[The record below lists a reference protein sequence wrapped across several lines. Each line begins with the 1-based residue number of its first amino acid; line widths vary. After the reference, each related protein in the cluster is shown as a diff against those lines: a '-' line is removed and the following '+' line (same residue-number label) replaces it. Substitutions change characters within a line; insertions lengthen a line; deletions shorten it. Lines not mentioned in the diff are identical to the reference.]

1 MPVTGRKNFTF
12 KEDFANEKTFD
23 QHGSGGQYGSQH
35 HTCPCFCIRG
45 GQQPETVIGQEID
58 RQNSSEDYSEVSSL
72 DQLTYT
78 GNECKVRLKENI
90 VMTTAVTVNSGNR
103 LTIDLNGHTLTAP
116 ENDRAF
122 RIQDGALTIEDS
134 IGTGV
139 IQGSGTVTSYGGNG
153 GAIWMSSSDS
163 NNALT
168 LTGGTIRGFT
178 AKYGAGVYMG
188 SGTFH
193 MTGGAIQNCL
203 ATDGGLADGGGVYV
217 FGGSFELTD
226 GTISACK
233 ANNAGGGV
241 YVSSGSFEMS
251 GGSIENC
258 TAHEGAGVKVYASNG
273 KTASFSMNGSGEIKN
288 CNQNGVSV
296 SAIGNGTPEFTM
308 DGGTIEGSSG
318 YGVWVAAGSAVM
330 SGGSVKDSE
339 RYDIYIGRSAT
350 LTVNNTQVGGTVMNM
365 GAITGQG
372 SAEFTGT
379 VENLG
384 YVGAGKITGC
394 KIHRIEHRSP
404 YKGTIENSTWD
415 EYVYL
420 LGYRWPAEK
429 IPSAAGESISL
440 KFPSYISE
448 PAAMTNT
455 LVIPEGVTVT
465 VDLAGKPVSADTTV
479 TSDIKII
486 NHGTLTLIDSSTG
499 GTLSI
504 PIENDGVLNA
514 NGGTVTGEVTNKG
527 TIQATGTPVT
537 KFTGTLVN
545 EEGASVTAGNFMD
558 CTITNNGGTIGG
570 DAIFD
575 RPEPDPEQP
584 GAGSEDGG
592 AGAVIAA
599 LAVGTVVVG
608 GGILLAHS
616 YIQNNLPEGFAVP
629 ETRRELAVVLWN
641 MASKPEPASQQTY
654 TDVQDEEVLKAVC
667 WAVENELVTP
677 ETESTLG
684 ADVRVNRL
692 QVIGAMYQTNKRKK

>member
-1 MPVTGRKNFTF
+1 MRKRLISMVLAVSMAVSIMPAPA
-12 KEDFANEKTFD
+12 FA
-23 QHGSGGQYGSQH
+23 SG
-35 HTCPCFCIRG
+35 G

-58 RQNSSEDYSEVSSL
+58 QQNSSDDYTEVSSL

-78 GNECKVRLKENI
+78 NNECKVRLTENI
-90 VMTTAVTVNSGNR
+90 VMTGAVTVNNGNS
-103 LTIDLNGHTLTAP
+103 LTIDLNGHTLTAAA
-116 ENDRAF
+116 NSRAF
-122 RIQDGALTIEDS
+122 YIRGGALTIEDS

-139 IQGSGTVTSYGGNG
+139 IQGNGTVNGDG
-153 GAIWMSSSDS
+153 GAIWMSSGDS
-163 NNALT
+163 TNALT

-188 SGTFH
+188 NGTFK
-193 MTGGAIQNCL
+193 MTGGAIRDCR
-203 ATDGGLADGGGVYV
+203 ATDGGGVYV
-217 FGGSFELTD
+217 FGGSFEMTD
-226 GTISACK
+226 GTISTCNAT
-233 ANNAGGGV
+233 NAGGGV
-241 YVSSGSFEMS
+241 YVSSGTIEMS

-258 TAHEGAGVKVYASNG
+258 TAHEGAGVKVLVSNG
-273 KTASFSMNGSGEIKN
+273 KTASFSMSGFGEIKN
-288 CNQNGVSV
+288 CNTDGVSIA
-296 SAIGNGTPEFTM
+296 AIGSGTPEFTM
-308 DGGTIEGSSG
+308 TGGTIEDNSG
-318 YGVWVAAGSAVM
+318 FGVWMAAGSAVM
-330 SGGSVKDSE
+330 SGGSVKGSE
-339 RYDIYIGRSAT
+339 RYDIYIGSGAT
-350 LTVNNTQVGGTVMNM
+350 LTVRNTQVGGTVLNL
-365 GAITGQG
+365 GKITGQG

-379 VENLG
+379 VENSG
-384 YVGAGKITGC
+384 YAVAEITGC
-394 KIHRIEHRSP
+394 KIHRIEHRFP
-404 YKGTIENSTWD
+404 YKGTIEGSPD

-420 LGYRWPAEK
+420 LGHSWPTAK

-440 KFPSYISE
+440 KVPSYITATME
-448 PAAMTNT
+448 NT

-465 VDLAGKPVSADTTV
+465 VDLAGKPVSADAE

-514 NGGTVTGEVTNKG
+514 NGGKVTSEVTNRGK
-527 TIQATGTPVT
+527 IQATGTPVT
-537 KFTGTLVN
+537 QFTGTLVN
-545 EEGASVTAGNFMD
+545 EEGASVTAGNFTD

-570 DAIFD
+570 DAILD
-575 RPEPDPEQP
+575 KPEPDPEQP

-599 LAVGTVVVG
+599 LAVGTAVVG

-629 ETRRELAVVLWN
+629 ETRQELAVVLWN
-641 MASKPEPASQQTY
+641 MAGKPEPASQQTY

-692 QVIGAMYQTNKRKK
+692 QVIRAMYQTNKRKK

>member
-1 MPVTGRKNFTF
+1 MHP
-12 KEDFANEKTFD
+12 
-23 QHGSGGQYGSQH
+23 
-35 HTCPCFCIRG
+35 G

-78 GNECKVRLKENI
+78 NQECKVRLTENI
-90 VMTTAVTVNSGNR
+90 VMTTAVTVNSGNS

-122 RIQDGALTIEDS
+122 RIQDGALTIEDGT
-134 IGTGV
+134 GTGV

-404 YKGTIENSTWD
+404 YKGTIENSTWE

-420 LGYRWPAEK
+420 LGYSWPTAK

-455 LVIPEGVTVT
+455 LEIPEGVTVT

-558 CTITNNGGTIGG
+558 CTITNNGGTISG
-570 DAIFD
+570 DAIFEK
-575 RPEPDPEQP
+575 PEPDPEQP
-584 GAGSEDGG
+584 GAGSGDGG

-629 ETRRELAVVLWN
+629 ETRQELAVVLWN
-641 MASKPEPASQQTY
+641 MAGKPEPASQQTY

>member
-1 MPVTGRKNFTF
+1 MRP
-12 KEDFANEKTFD
+12 
-23 QHGSGGQYGSQH
+23 
-35 HTCPCFCIRG
+35 G

-58 RQNSSEDYSEVSSL
+58 RQNSSGDYLEVSSL
-72 DQLTYT
+72 DQLTYIN
-78 GNECKVRLKENI
+78 NECKVRLTKDI
-90 VMTTAVTVNSGNR
+90 VMTKAVTVNNGNS
-103 LTIDLNGHTLTAP
+103 LTIDLNGHTLTAAA
-116 ENDRAF
+116 NSQAF
-122 RIQDGALTIEDS
+122 RIQGGALTIEDS

-139 IQGSGTVTSYGGNG
+139 IQGSGTVTGNG

-178 AKYGAGVYMG
+178 A
-188 SGTFH
+188 T
-193 MTGGAIQNCL
+193 
-203 ATDGGLADGGGVYV
+203 DGGGVYV
-217 FGGSFELTD
+217 DGGSFEMSG
-226 GTISACK
+226 GTISACN
-233 ANNAGGGV
+233 ATNAGGGV
-241 YVSSGSFEMS
+241 YVSSGSFKMS
-251 GGSIENC
+251 GGSIEDC

-273 KTASFSMNGSGEIKN
+273 KTASFSMTGGEIQNCNTDGVSIYAIGSGT
-288 CNQNGVSV
+288 S
-296 SAIGNGTPEFTM
+296 EFTM
-308 DGGTIEGSSG
+308 TGGTIEDNGG
-318 YGVWVAAGSAVM
+318 YGVWVDNGSAVM
-330 SGGSVKDSE
+330 SGGSVKGSE
-339 RYDIYIGRSAT
+339 RYDIYIGSRAT
-350 LTVNNTQVGGTVMNM
+350 LTVNNTQVGGTVLNM
-365 GAITGQG
+365 GKITGQG

-379 VENLG
+379 VENSG
-384 YVGAGKITGC
+384 YAAAGITGC

-404 YKGTIENSTWD
+404 YKGTIEGSTWD

-420 LGYRWPAEK
+420 LGYSWPTAK
-429 IPSAAGESISL
+429 IPSGAGESISL
-440 KFPSYISE
+440 KFPSYITPKME
-448 PAAMTNT
+448 NT
-455 LVIPEGVTVT
+455 LEIPEGVTVT
-465 VDLAGKPVSADTTV
+465 VDLAGKPVSADTGA
-479 TSDIKII
+479 SDIKII

-514 NGGTVTGEVTNKG
+514 NGGTVTGKVTNKG

-537 KFTGTLVN
+537 QFTGTLDN
-545 EEGASVTAGNFMD
+545 EEGASVTAGDFRG

-570 DAIFD
+570 GAILD
-575 RPEPDPEQP
+575 NPEPDPEQP

-599 LAVGTVVVG
+599 LAVGTAVVG

-629 ETRRELAVVLWN
+629 ETRQELAVVLWN
-641 MASKPEPASQQTY
+641 MAGKPEPASQQTY

>member
-1 MPVTGRKNFTF
+1 MR
-12 KEDFANEKTFD
+12 
-23 QHGSGGQYGSQH
+23 
-35 HTCPCFCIRG
+35 RG

-58 RQNSSEDYSEVSSL
+58 RQNSSGDYLEVSSL

-78 GNECKVRLKENI
+78 NNECKVRLTESI
-90 VMTTAVTVNSGNR
+90 VMTGAVTVNNGNS
-103 LTIDLNGHTLTAP
+103 LTIDLNGHTLTAAA
-116 ENDRAF
+116 NSQAF
-122 RIQDGALTIEDS
+122 RIQGGALTIEDS

-139 IQGSGTVTSYGGNG
+139 IQGSGTVTGNG

-178 AKYGAGVYMG
+178 A
-188 SGTFH
+188 T
-193 MTGGAIQNCL
+193 
-203 ATDGGLADGGGVYV
+203 DGGGVYV
-217 FGGSFELTD
+217 DGGSFEMSG
-226 GTISACK
+226 GTISACN
-233 ANNAGGGV
+233 ATNAGGGV
-241 YVSSGSFEMS
+241 YVSSGSFKMS
-251 GGSIENC
+251 GGSIEDC

-273 KTASFSMNGSGEIKN
+273 KTASFSMTGGEIQNCNTDGVSIYAIGSGT
-288 CNQNGVSV
+288 S
-296 SAIGNGTPEFTM
+296 EFTM
-308 DGGTIEGSSG
+308 TGGTIEDNGG
-318 YGVWVAAGSAVM
+318 YGVWVDNGSAVM
-330 SGGSVKDSE
+330 SGGSVKGSE
-339 RYDIYIGRSAT
+339 RYDIYIGSRAT
-350 LTVNNTQVGGTVMNM
+350 LTVNNTQVGGTVLNM
-365 GAITGQG
+365 GKITGQG

-379 VENLG
+379 VENSG
-384 YVGAGKITGC
+384 YAAAGITGC

-404 YKGTIENSTWD
+404 YKGTIEGSTWD

-420 LGYRWPAEK
+420 LGYSWPTAK
-429 IPSAAGESISL
+429 IPSGAGESISL
-440 KFPSYISE
+440 KFPSYITPKME
-448 PAAMTNT
+448 NT
-455 LVIPEGVTVT
+455 LEIPEGVTVT
-465 VDLAGKPVSADTTV
+465 VDLAGKPVSADTGA
-479 TSDIKII
+479 SDIKII
-486 NHGTLTLIDSSTG
+486 NHGTLTLIDSGTD

-514 NGGTVTGEVTNKG
+514 NGGTVTGKVTNRG

-537 KFTGTLVN
+537 QFTGTLDN
-545 EEGASVTAGNFMD
+545 QEGASVTAGDFRG

-570 DAIFD
+570 DAILD
-575 RPEPDPEQP
+575 NPEPDPEQP

-592 AGAVIAA
+592 TGAVIAA
-599 LAVGTVVVG
+599 LAVGTAVVG

-629 ETRRELAVVLWN
+629 ETRQELAVVLWN
-641 MASKPEPASQQTY
+641 MAGKPEPASQQTY

>member
-1 MPVTGRKNFTF
+1 M
-12 KEDFANEKTFD
+12 
-23 QHGSGGQYGSQH
+23 
-35 HTCPCFCIRG
+35 
-45 GQQPETVIGQEID
+45 IGQEID
-58 RQNSSEDYSEVSSL
+58 RQNSSGDYSEVSSL
-72 DQLTYT
+72 DQLTYIN
-78 GNECKVRLKENI
+78 NECKVRLTKDI
-90 VMTTAVTVNSGNR
+90 VMTKAVTVNNGNS
-103 LTIDLNGHTLTAP
+103 LTIDLNGHTLTAAA
-116 ENDRAF
+116 NSQAF
-122 RIQDGALTIEDS
+122 RIQGGALTIEDS

-139 IQGSGTVTSYGGNG
+139 IQGSGTVTGNG

-178 AKYGAGVYMG
+178 A
-188 SGTFH
+188 T
-193 MTGGAIQNCL
+193 
-203 ATDGGLADGGGVYV
+203 DGGGVYV
-217 FGGSFELTD
+217 DGGSFEMSG
-226 GTISACK
+226 GTISACN
-233 ANNAGGGV
+233 ATNAGGGV
-241 YVSSGSFEMS
+241 YVSSGSFKMS
-251 GGSIENC
+251 GGSIEDC

-273 KTASFSMNGSGEIKN
+273 KTASFSMTGGEIQNCNTDGVSIYAIGSGT
-288 CNQNGVSV
+288 S
-296 SAIGNGTPEFTM
+296 EFTM
-308 DGGTIEGSSG
+308 TGGTIEDNSG
-318 YGVWVAAGSAVM
+318 YGVWVDNGSAVM
-330 SGGSVKDSE
+330 SGGSVKGSE
-339 RYDIYIGRSAT
+339 RYDIYIGSRAT
-350 LTVNNTQVGGTVMNM
+350 LTVNNTQVGGTVLNM
-365 GAITGQG
+365 GKITGQG

-379 VENLG
+379 VENSG
-384 YVGAGKITGC
+384 YAAAGITGC

-404 YKGTIENSTWD
+404 YKGTIEGSTWD

-420 LGYRWPAEK
+420 LGYSWPTAK
-429 IPSAAGESISL
+429 IPSGAGESISL
-440 KFPSYISE
+440 KFPSYITPKME
-448 PAAMTNT
+448 NT
-455 LVIPEGVTVT
+455 LEIPEGVTVT
-465 VDLAGKPVSADTTV
+465 VDLAGKPVSADAEA
-479 TSDIKII
+479 SDIKII

-514 NGGTVTGEVTNKG
+514 NGGTVTGKVTNRG

-537 KFTGTLVN
+537 QFTGTLVN
-545 EEGASVTAGNFMD
+545 QEGASVTAGNFMD

-570 DAIFD
+570 GAILD
-575 RPEPDPEQP
+575 KPEPDPEQP

-599 LAVGTVVVG
+599 LAVGTAVVG

-629 ETRRELAVVLWN
+629 ETRQELAVVLWN
-641 MASKPEPASQQTY
+641 MAGKPEPASQQTY

>member
-1 MPVTGRKNFTF
+1 MRPG
-12 KEDFANEKTFD
+12 
-23 QHGSGGQYGSQH
+23 
-35 HTCPCFCIRG
+35 G

-58 RQNSSEDYSEVSSL
+58 RQNSSGDYLEVSSL
-72 DQLTYT
+72 DQLIYT
-78 GNECKVRLKENI
+78 NYECKVRLTENI
-90 VMTTAVTVNSGNR
+90 VMTKAVTVNNGNS
-103 LTIDLNGHTLTAP
+103 LTIDLNGHTLTAAA
-116 ENDRAF
+116 NSQAF
-122 RIQDGALTIEDS
+122 RIQGGALTIEDS

-139 IQGSGTVTSYGGNG
+139 IQGSGTVTGNG

-178 AKYGAGVYMG
+178 A
-188 SGTFH
+188 T
-193 MTGGAIQNCL
+193 
-203 ATDGGLADGGGVYV
+203 DGGGVYV
-217 FGGSFELTD
+217 DGGSFEMSG
-226 GTISACK
+226 GTISACN
-233 ANNAGGGV
+233 ATNAGGGV
-241 YVSSGSFEMS
+241 YVSSGSFKMS
-251 GGSIENC
+251 GGSIEDC

-273 KTASFSMNGSGEIKN
+273 KTASFSMTGGEIQNCNTDGVSIYAIGSGT
-288 CNQNGVSV
+288 S
-296 SAIGNGTPEFTM
+296 EFTM
-308 DGGTIEGSSG
+308 TGGTIEDNGG
-318 YGVWVAAGSAVM
+318 YGVWVDNGSAVM
-330 SGGSVKDSE
+330 SGGSVKGSE
-339 RYDIYIGRSAT
+339 RYDIYIGSRAT
-350 LTVNNTQVGGTVMNM
+350 LTVNNTQVGGTVLNM
-365 GAITGQG
+365 GKITGQG

-379 VENLG
+379 VENSG
-384 YVGAGKITGC
+384 YAVAEITGC

-404 YKGTIENSTWD
+404 YKGTIEGSTCD

-420 LGYRWPAEK
+420 LGYSWPTAK
-429 IPSAAGESISL
+429 IPSVAGESISL
-440 KFPSYISE
+440 KFPSYITPKME
-448 PAAMTNT
+448 NT
-455 LVIPEGVTVT
+455 LEIPEGVTVT
-465 VDLAGKPVSADTTV
+465 VDLAGKPVSADTE

-486 NHGTLTLIDSSTG
+486 NHGTLTLIDS
-499 GTLSI
+499 GTDGALSI

-514 NGGTVTGEVTNKG
+514 NGGTVTGKVTNRG

-545 EEGASVTAGNFMD
+545 EEGASVTAGNFKD

-570 DAIFD
+570 DAILD
-575 RPEPDPEQP
+575 KPEPDLEQP

-599 LAVGTVVVG
+599 LAVGTAVVG

-629 ETRRELAVVLWN
+629 ETRQELAVVLWN
-641 MASKPEPASQQTY
+641 MAGKPEPASQQTY

>member
-1 MPVTGRKNFTF
+1 M
-12 KEDFANEKTFD
+12 
-23 QHGSGGQYGSQH
+23 
-35 HTCPCFCIRG
+35 
-45 GQQPETVIGQEID
+45 IGQEID
-58 RQNSSEDYSEVSSL
+58 RQNSSGDYLEVSSL
-72 DQLTYT
+72 DQLTYIN
-78 GNECKVRLKENI
+78 NECKVRLTKDI
-90 VMTTAVTVNSGNR
+90 VMTKAVTVNNGNS
-103 LTIDLNGHTLTAP
+103 LTIDLNGHTLTAAA
-116 ENDRAF
+116 NSQAF
-122 RIQDGALTIEDS
+122 RIQGGALTIEDS

-139 IQGSGTVTSYGGNG
+139 IQGSGTVTGNG

-178 AKYGAGVYMG
+178 A
-188 SGTFH
+188 T
-193 MTGGAIQNCL
+193 
-203 ATDGGLADGGGVYV
+203 DGGGVYV
-217 FGGSFELTD
+217 DGGSFEMSG
-226 GTISACK
+226 GTISACN
-233 ANNAGGGV
+233 ATNAGGGV
-241 YVSSGSFEMS
+241 YVSSGSFKMS
-251 GGSIENC
+251 GGSIEDC

-273 KTASFSMNGSGEIKN
+273 KTASFSMTGGEIQNCNTDGVSIYAIGSGT
-288 CNQNGVSV
+288 S
-296 SAIGNGTPEFTM
+296 EFTM
-308 DGGTIEGSSG
+308 TGGTIEDNGG
-318 YGVWVAAGSAVM
+318 YGVWVDNGSAVM
-330 SGGSVKDSE
+330 SGGSVKGSE
-339 RYDIYIGRSAT
+339 RYDIYIGSRAT
-350 LTVNNTQVGGTVMNM
+350 LTVNNTQVGGTVLNM
-365 GAITGQG
+365 GKITGQG

-379 VENLG
+379 VENSG
-384 YVGAGKITGC
+384 YAAAGITGC

-404 YKGTIENSTWD
+404 YKGTIEGSTWD

-420 LGYRWPAEK
+420 LGYSWPTAK
-429 IPSAAGESISL
+429 IPSGAGESISL
-440 KFPSYISE
+440 KFPSYITPKME
-448 PAAMTNT
+448 NT
-455 LVIPEGVTVT
+455 LEIPEGVTVT
-465 VDLAGKPVSADTTV
+465 VDLAGKPVSADTGA
-479 TSDIKII
+479 SDIKII

-514 NGGTVTGEVTNKG
+514 NGGTVTGKVTNKG

-537 KFTGTLVN
+537 QFTGTLDN
-545 EEGASVTAGNFMD
+545 EEGASVTAGDFRG

-570 DAIFD
+570 GAILD
-575 RPEPDPEQP
+575 NPEPDPEQP

-599 LAVGTVVVG
+599 LAVGTAVVG

-629 ETRRELAVVLWN
+629 ETRQELAVVLWN
-641 MASKPEPASQQTY
+641 MAGKPEPASQQTY

>member
-1 MPVTGRKNFTF
+1 MRPG
-12 KEDFANEKTFD
+12 
-23 QHGSGGQYGSQH
+23 
-35 HTCPCFCIRG
+35 G

-58 RQNSSEDYSEVSSL
+58 RQNSSGDYLEVSSL
-72 DQLTYT
+72 DQLTYIN
-78 GNECKVRLKENI
+78 NECKVRLTKDI
-90 VMTTAVTVNSGNR
+90 VMTKAVTVNNGNS
-103 LTIDLNGHTLTAP
+103 LTIDLNGHTLTAAA
-116 ENDRAF
+116 NSQAF
-122 RIQDGALTIEDS
+122 RIQGGALTIEDS

-139 IQGSGTVTSYGGNG
+139 IQGSGTVTGNG

-178 AKYGAGVYMG
+178 A
-188 SGTFH
+188 T
-193 MTGGAIQNCL
+193 
-203 ATDGGLADGGGVYV
+203 DGGGVYV
-217 FGGSFELTD
+217 DGGSFEMSG
-226 GTISACK
+226 GTISACN
-233 ANNAGGGV
+233 ATNAGGGV
-241 YVSSGSFEMS
+241 YVSSGSFKMS
-251 GGSIENC
+251 GGSIEDC

-273 KTASFSMNGSGEIKN
+273 KTASFSMTGGEIQNCNTDGVSIYAIGSGT
-288 CNQNGVSV
+288 S
-296 SAIGNGTPEFTM
+296 EFTM
-308 DGGTIEGSSG
+308 TGGTIEDNGG
-318 YGVWVAAGSAVM
+318 YGVWVDNGSAVM
-330 SGGSVKDSE
+330 SGGSVKGSE
-339 RYDIYIGRSAT
+339 RYDIYIGSRAT
-350 LTVNNTQVGGTVMNM
+350 LTVNNTQVGGTVLNL
-365 GAITGQG
+365 GKITGQG

-379 VENLG
+379 VENSG
-384 YVGAGKITGC
+384 YAVAEITGC

-404 YKGTIENSTWD
+404 YKGTITGSTWD

-420 LGYRWPAEK
+420 LGRSWPTAK
-429 IPSAAGESISL
+429 IPSEAGESITLKVSSYLPPVMENSL
-440 KFPSYISE
+440 E
-448 PAAMTNT
+448 
-455 LVIPEGVTVT
+455 IPKGVTVT
-465 VDLAGKPVSADTTV
+465 VDLAGKTLSAE

-499 GTLSI
+499 GALSI

-514 NGGTVTGEVTNKG
+514 NGGTVTSEVTNKG

-537 KFTGTLVN
+537 QFTGTLFN
-545 EEGASVTAGNFMD
+545 EEGASVTAGDFRD

-570 DAIFD
+570 DAIWD
-575 RPEPDPEQP
+575 NPEPGPEQP

-599 LAVGTVVVG
+599 LAVGTAVVG

-629 ETRRELAVVLWN
+629 ETRQELAVVLWN
-641 MASKPEPASQQTY
+641 MAGKPEPASQQTY

>member
-1 MPVTGRKNFTF
+1 MR
-12 KEDFANEKTFD
+12 
-23 QHGSGGQYGSQH
+23 
-35 HTCPCFCIRG
+35 RG

-78 GNECKVRLKENI
+78 NNECKVRLTENI
-90 VMTTAVTVNSGNR
+90 VMTGAVTVNNGNR
-103 LTIDLNGHTLTAP
+103 LTIDLNGHTLTAA
-116 ENDRAF
+116 ENSRAF
-122 RIQDGALTIEDS
+122 FIQNGALTIEDS
-134 IGTGV
+134 GSTGV
-139 IQGSGTVTSYGGNG
+139 IQGSGTVTGNG

-178 AKYGAGVYMG
+178 A
-188 SGTFH
+188 T
-193 MTGGAIQNCL
+193 
-203 ATDGGLADGGGVYV
+203 DGGGVYV
-217 FGGSFELTD
+217 SGGSFKMTD
-226 GTISACK
+226 GTISTCNAT
-233 ANNAGGGV
+233 NAGGGV

-258 TAHEGAGVKVYASNG
+258 TAHEGAGVKVLASSG
-273 KTASFSMNGSGEIKN
+273 KASFSMSGSGEIKN
-288 CNQNGVSV
+288 CNQDGVSIA
-296 SAIGNGTPEFTM
+296 AIGGTSEFSM
-308 DGGTIEGSSG
+308 SGGTIEDNSG
-318 YGVWVAAGSAVM
+318 FGVWVDNGSAVM
-330 SGGSVKDSE
+330 SGGSVKGSE
-339 RYDIYIGRSAT
+339 RYDIYIGSRAA
-350 LTVNNTQVGGTVMNM
+350 LKVNDTQVGGTVLNL
-365 GAITGQG
+365 GKITGQG

-379 VENLG
+379 VENSG
-384 YVGAGKITGC
+384 YAVAEITGC

-404 YKGTIENSTWD
+404 YKGTITGSTWD

-420 LGYRWPAEK
+420 LGRSWPTAK
-429 IPSAAGESISL
+429 IPSEAGESITLKVSSYLPPVMENSL
-440 KFPSYISE
+440 E
-448 PAAMTNT
+448 
-455 LVIPEGVTVT
+455 IPKGVTVT
-465 VDLAGKPVSADTTV
+465 VDLAGKTLSAEE
-479 TSDIKII
+479 SDFKII

-514 NGGTVTGEVTNKG
+514 NGGTVTSEVTNKG
-527 TIQATGTPVT
+527 TIKATGTPVT
-537 KFTGTLVN
+537 QFTGTLVN
-545 EEGASVTAGNFMD
+545 QEGASVTAGDFRGCM
-558 CTITNNGGTIGG
+558 ITNNGGTIGG
-570 DAIFD
+570 DAILD
-575 RPEPDPEQP
+575 NPEPDPEQP

-599 LAVGTVVVG
+599 LAVGTAVVG

-629 ETRRELAVVLWN
+629 ETRQELAVVLWN
-641 MASKPEPASQQTY
+641 MAGKPEPASQQTY

>member
-1 MPVTGRKNFTF
+1 MVLAVSMAVSIIPAPA
-12 KEDFANEKTFD
+12 FA
-23 QHGSGGQYGSQH
+23 SG
-35 HTCPCFCIRG
+35 G

-72 DQLTYT
+72 DHLTYT

-404 YKGTIENSTWD
+404 YKGTIENSTWE

-420 LGYRWPAEK
+420 LGYSWPTAK

-455 LVIPEGVTVT
+455 LEIPEGVTVT

-558 CTITNNGGTIGG
+558 CTITNNGGTISG
-570 DAIFD
+570 DAIFEK
-575 RPEPDPEQP
+575 PEPDPEQP
-584 GAGSEDGG
+584 GAGSGDGG

-629 ETRRELAVVLWN
+629 ETRQELAVVLWN
-641 MASKPEPASQQTY
+641 MAGKPEPASQQTY

>member
-1 MPVTGRKNFTF
+1 M
-12 KEDFANEKTFD
+12 
-23 QHGSGGQYGSQH
+23 
-35 HTCPCFCIRG
+35 
-45 GQQPETVIGQEID
+45 IGQEID

-78 GNECKVRLKENI
+78 SKECKVRLTENI
-90 VMTTAVTVNSGNR
+90 VMTTAVTVNSGNS

-122 RIQDGALTIEDS
+122 RIQDGALTIEDGT
-134 IGTGV
+134 GTGV

-188 SGTFH
+188 NGTFH
-193 MTGGAIQNCL
+193 MTGGAIQNCS
-203 ATDGGLADGGGVYV
+203 ATDGNADGGGVYV
-217 FGGSFELTD
+217 FGGSFEMSD
-226 GTISACK
+226 GTISACN
-233 ANNAGGGV
+233 ATNAGGGV
-241 YVSSGSFEMS
+241 YVSSGSFKMS

-273 KTASFSMNGSGEIKN
+273 ETASFSMNGSGEIKN

-318 YGVWVAAGSAVM
+318 YGVCMDAGSAEM
-330 SGGSVKDSE
+330 SGGSVKGSGS
-339 RYDIYIGRSAT
+339 YDIYIGSRAA
-350 LTVNNTQVGGTVMNM
+350 LTVNDTQVGGTVLNL
-365 GAITGQG
+365 GKITGQG

-379 VENLG
+379 VENSG
-384 YVGAGKITGC
+384 YAVAEITGC

-404 YKGTIENSTWD
+404 YKGTIENSTWE

-420 LGYRWPAEK
+420 LGYSWPTAK

-514 NGGTVTGEVTNKG
+514 NGGTVTSEVTNKG

-558 CTITNNGGTIGG
+558 CTITNNGGTISG

-575 RPEPDPEQP
+575 KPEPDPEQP

-629 ETRRELAVVLWN
+629 ETRQELAVVLWN
-641 MASKPEPASQQTY
+641 MAGKPEPASQQTY

>member
-1 MPVTGRKNFTF
+1 MRPG
-12 KEDFANEKTFD
+12 
-23 QHGSGGQYGSQH
+23 
-35 HTCPCFCIRG
+35 G

-78 GNECKVRLKENI
+78 NNECKVRLTKDI
-90 VMTTAVTVNSGNR
+90 VMTKAVTVNNGNS
-103 LTIDLNGHTLTAP
+103 LTIDLNGHTLTAA
-116 ENDRAF
+116 ENSRAF
-122 RIQDGALTIEDS
+122 FIQNGALTIEDS
-134 IGTGV
+134 GSTGV
-139 IQGSGTVTSYGGNG
+139 IQGSGTVTGNG

-178 AKYGAGVYMG
+178 A
-188 SGTFH
+188 T
-193 MTGGAIQNCL
+193 
-203 ATDGGLADGGGVYV
+203 DGGGVYV
-217 FGGSFELTD
+217 DGGSFEMSG
-226 GTISACK
+226 GTISACN
-233 ANNAGGGV
+233 ATNAGGGV
-241 YVSSGSFEMS
+241 YVSSGSFKMS
-251 GGSIENC
+251 GGSIEDC

-273 KTASFSMNGSGEIKN
+273 KTASFSMTGGEIQNCNTDGVSIYAIGSGT
-288 CNQNGVSV
+288 S
-296 SAIGNGTPEFTM
+296 EFTM
-308 DGGTIEGSSG
+308 TGGTIEDNGG
-318 YGVWVAAGSAVM
+318 YGVWVDNGSAVM
-330 SGGSVKDSE
+330 SGGSVKGSE
-339 RYDIYIGRSAT
+339 RYDIYIGSRAA
-350 LTVNNTQVGGTVMNM
+350 LTVKNTQVGGTVLNM
-365 GAITGQG
+365 GKITGQG

-379 VENLG
+379 VENSG
-384 YVGAGKITGC
+384 YAVAEITGC

-404 YKGTIENSTWD
+404 YKGTIEGSTWD

-420 LGYRWPAEK
+420 LGYSWPTAK
-429 IPSAAGESISL
+429 IPSGAGESISL
-440 KFPSYISE
+440 KFPSYITPKME
-448 PAAMTNT
+448 NT
-455 LVIPEGVTVT
+455 LEIPEGVTVT
-465 VDLAGKPVSADTTV
+465 VDLAGKPVSADTGA
-479 TSDIKII
+479 SDIKII
-486 NHGTLTLIDSSTG
+486 NHGTLTLIDSGTD

-514 NGGTVTGEVTNKG
+514 NGGTVTGKVTNRG

-537 KFTGTLVN
+537 QFTGTLVN
-545 EEGASVTAGNFMD
+545 QEGASVTAGDFRG

-570 DAIFD
+570 GAILD
-575 RPEPDPEQP
+575 KPEPDPEQP

-599 LAVGTVVVG
+599 LAVGTAVVG

-629 ETRRELAVVLWN
+629 ETRQELAVVLWN
-641 MASKPEPASQQTY
+641 MAGKPEPASQQTY

>member
-1 MPVTGRKNFTF
+1 MRP
-12 KEDFANEKTFD
+12 
-23 QHGSGGQYGSQH
+23 
-35 HTCPCFCIRG
+35 G

-58 RQNSSEDYSEVSSL
+58 RQNSSGDYLEVSSL
-72 DQLTYT
+72 DQLTYIN
-78 GNECKVRLKENI
+78 NECKVRLTKDI
-90 VMTTAVTVNSGNR
+90 VMTKAVTVNNGNS
-103 LTIDLNGHTLTAP
+103 LTIDLNGHTLTAAA
-116 ENDRAF
+116 NSQAF
-122 RIQDGALTIEDS
+122 RIQGGALTIEDS

-139 IQGSGTVTSYGGNG
+139 IQGSGTVTGNG

-178 AKYGAGVYMG
+178 A
-188 SGTFH
+188 T
-193 MTGGAIQNCL
+193 
-203 ATDGGLADGGGVYV
+203 DGGGVYV
-217 FGGSFELTD
+217 DGGSFEMSG
-226 GTISACK
+226 GTISACN
-233 ANNAGGGV
+233 ATNAGGGV
-241 YVSSGSFEMS
+241 YVSSGSFKMS
-251 GGSIENC
+251 GGSIEDC

-273 KTASFSMNGSGEIKN
+273 KTASFSMTGGEIQNCNTDGVSIYAIGSGT
-288 CNQNGVSV
+288 S
-296 SAIGNGTPEFTM
+296 EFTM
-308 DGGTIEGSSG
+308 TGGTIEDNGG
-318 YGVWVAAGSAVM
+318 YGVWVDNGSAVM
-330 SGGSVKDSE
+330 SGGSVKGSE
-339 RYDIYIGRSAT
+339 RYDIYIGSRAT
-350 LTVNNTQVGGTVMNM
+350 LTVNNTQVGGTVLNM
-365 GAITGQG
+365 GKITGQG

-379 VENLG
+379 VENSG
-384 YVGAGKITGC
+384 YAAAGITGC

-404 YKGTIENSTWD
+404 YKGTIEGSTWD

-420 LGYRWPAEK
+420 LGYSWPTAK
-429 IPSAAGESISL
+429 IPSGAGESISL
-440 KFPSYISE
+440 KFPSYITPKME
-448 PAAMTNT
+448 NT
-455 LVIPEGVTVT
+455 LEIPEGVTVT
-465 VDLAGKPVSADTTV
+465 VDLAGKPVSADTGA
-479 TSDIKII
+479 SDIKII
-486 NHGTLTLIDSSTG
+486 NHGTLTLIDSGTD

-514 NGGTVTGEVTNKG
+514 NGGTVTSEVTNKG

-537 KFTGTLVN
+537 QFTGTLVN
-545 EEGASVTAGNFMD
+545 QEGASVTAGDFRG

-570 DAIFD
+570 GAILD
-575 RPEPDPEQP
+575 KPEPDPEQP

-599 LAVGTVVVG
+599 LAVGTAVVG

-629 ETRRELAVVLWN
+629 ETRQELAVVLWN
-641 MASKPEPASQQTY
+641 MAGKPEPASQQTY

>member
-1 MPVTGRKNFTF
+1 MRP
-12 KEDFANEKTFD
+12 
-23 QHGSGGQYGSQH
+23 
-35 HTCPCFCIRG
+35 G

-58 RQNSSEDYSEVSSL
+58 RQNSSGDYLEVSSL
-72 DQLTYT
+72 DQLTYIN
-78 GNECKVRLKENI
+78 NECKVRLTKDI
-90 VMTTAVTVNSGNR
+90 VMTKAVTVNNGNS
-103 LTIDLNGHTLTAP
+103 LTIDLNGHTLTAAA
-116 ENDRAF
+116 NSQAF
-122 RIQDGALTIEDS
+122 RIQGGALTIEDS

-139 IQGSGTVTSYGGNG
+139 IQGSGTVTGNG

-178 AKYGAGVYMG
+178 A
-188 SGTFH
+188 
-193 MTGGAIQNCL
+193 
-203 ATDGGLADGGGVYV
+203 TD
-217 FGGSFELTD
+217 
-226 GTISACK
+226 
-233 ANNAGGGV
+233 GGGV
-241 YVSSGSFEMS
+241 YVSSGSFKMS
-251 GGSIENC
+251 GGSIEDC

-273 KTASFSMNGSGEIKN
+273 KTASFSMTGGEIQNCNTDGVSIYAIGSGT
-288 CNQNGVSV
+288 S
-296 SAIGNGTPEFTM
+296 EFTM
-308 DGGTIEGSSG
+308 TGGTIEDNGG
-318 YGVWVAAGSAVM
+318 YGVWVDNGSAVM
-330 SGGSVKDSE
+330 SGGSVKGSE
-339 RYDIYIGRSAT
+339 RYDIYIGSRAT
-350 LTVNNTQVGGTVMNM
+350 LTVNNTQVGGTVLNM
-365 GAITGQG
+365 GKITGQG

-379 VENLG
+379 VENSG
-384 YVGAGKITGC
+384 YAAAGITGC

-404 YKGTIENSTWD
+404 YKGTIEGSTWD

-420 LGYRWPAEK
+420 LGYSWPTAK
-429 IPSAAGESISL
+429 IPSGAGESISL
-440 KFPSYISE
+440 KFPSYITPKME
-448 PAAMTNT
+448 NT
-455 LVIPEGVTVT
+455 LEIPEGVTVT
-465 VDLAGKPVSADTTV
+465 VDLAGKPVSADTGA
-479 TSDIKII
+479 SDIKII
-486 NHGTLTLIDSSTG
+486 NHGTLTLIDSGTD

-514 NGGTVTGEVTNKG
+514 NGGTVTGKVTNRG

-545 EEGASVTAGNFMD
+545 QEGASVTAGDFRG

-570 DAIFD
+570 GAILD
-575 RPEPDPEQP
+575 KPEPDPEQP

-599 LAVGTVVVG
+599 LAVGTAVVG

-629 ETRRELAVVLWN
+629 ETRQELAVVLWN
-641 MASKPEPASQQTY
+641 MAGKPEPASQQTY

>member
-1 MPVTGRKNFTF
+1 M
-12 KEDFANEKTFD
+12 
-23 QHGSGGQYGSQH
+23 
-35 HTCPCFCIRG
+35 
-45 GQQPETVIGQEID
+45 IGQEVD
-58 RQNSSEDYSEVSSL
+58 QQNSSDDYTEVDSL
-72 DQLTYT
+72 DKLTYT
-78 GNECKVRLKENI
+78 NNVCKIRLAADT
-90 VMTTAVTVNSGNR
+90 VMTVAVTVDSGKS
-103 LTIDLNGHTLTAP
+103 LTIDLNGHTLTAA
-116 ENDRAF
+116 ENSQAF
-122 RIQDGALTIEDS
+122 RIQNGALTIEDS
-134 IGTGV
+134 GSTGV
-139 IQGSGTVTSYGGNG
+139 IQGSGTVTGNG

-178 AKYGAGVYMG
+178 A
-188 SGTFH
+188 T
-193 MTGGAIQNCL
+193 
-203 ATDGGLADGGGVYV
+203 DGGGVYV
-217 FGGSFELTD
+217 SGGSFKMTD
-226 GTISACK
+226 GTISTCNAT
-233 ANNAGGGV
+233 NAGGGV

-258 TAHEGAGVKVYASNG
+258 TAHEGAGVKVLASSG
-273 KTASFSMNGSGEIKN
+273 KASFSMSGSGEIKN
-288 CNQNGVSV
+288 CNQDGVSIA
-296 SAIGNGTPEFTM
+296 AIGGTSEFSM
-308 DGGTIEGSSG
+308 SGGTIEDNSG
-318 YGVWVAAGSAVM
+318 FGVWVDNGSAVM
-330 SGGSVKDSE
+330 SGGSVKGSE
-339 RYDIYIGRSAT
+339 RYDIYIGSRAA
-350 LTVNNTQVGGTVMNM
+350 LTVKNTQVGGTVLNL
-365 GAITGQG
+365 GKITGQG

-379 VENLG
+379 VENSG
-384 YVGAGKITGC
+384 YAVAEITGC
-394 KIHRIEHRSP
+394 KIHRIEHRFP
-404 YKGTIENSTWD
+404 YKGTIEGSPD

-420 LGYRWPAEK
+420 LGHRWPTAK

-440 KFPSYISE
+440 KVPSYITATME
-448 PAAMTNT
+448 NT

-465 VDLAGKPVSADTTV
+465 VDLAGKPVSADAE

-486 NHGTLTLIDSSTG
+486 NHGTLTLIDRSTG

-537 KFTGTLVN
+537 QFTGTLVN
-545 EEGASVTAGNFMD
+545 QEGASVTAGNFMD

-570 DAIFD
+570 DAIWD
-575 RPEPDPEQP
+575 NPEPGPEQP

-629 ETRRELAVVLWN
+629 ETRQELAVVLWN
-641 MASKPEPASQQTY
+641 MAGKPEPASQQTY